1 MTYKKILLL
10 TIVLAISSSAFA
22 QKQIPLRDFFRNSE
36 QAAFQLSPD
45 GNWVSY
51 LAPYEH
57 RMNVWVMPRS
67 GGTARRLTAETAR
80 DIGGYWFKSNDRII
94 YLKDKD
100 GDENFHLF
108 SVDITG
114 NSLKDLTPFDSVTV
128 NIVDGLEDFPDEML
142 IGMNKRNR
150 EIFDVYRIN
159 IKTGALKVAAEN
171 PGNITGWVTDHTGAI
186 RIASTTDGV
195 NSSLLYRDNE
205 SQPFREVLKTN
216 FKESLSPLFFTFD
229 NKFLY
234 ASSNL
239 GRDKEAI
246 VKFDIANG
254 KEIEEIFS
262 HPDVDVSSMSYSEKR
277 KVLTTISYTTWKR
290 ERKFLDK
297 TFESIFGKLQ
307 SKLPNYEVSLAG
319 MNKNED
325 LWIVRTYSDRSR
337 GACYLYDVSADKLS
351 KLADLS
357 PWLDE
362 NDLVEMK
369 PISYQSRDGLTIH
382 GYLSLPKGKD
392 PKNLP
397 VVINPHGGP
406 WARDNWGYNAETQF
420 LTNRGYAV
428 LQMNFRGST
437 GYGRKFWEASFK
449 QWGKTMQDDVT
460 DGVEWLVKQGIA
472 DPKRVAIYG
481 GSYGGYCTLAGMAFT
496 PDLYSCGID
505 YVGVSNLF
513 TFLKT
518 IPPYWKPYLEM
529 WHEMVGDPE
538 KDKALLES
546 ASPVFHVDKIKAP
559 MLVIQG
565 AKDPRVNINESNQI
579 VAALKN
585 RGIDVPYIVKE
596 NEGHGFH
603 NEENRFEVY
612 EAIES
617 FLSKH
622 MN

>member
-1 MTYKKILLL
+1 MFRK
-10 TIVLAISSSAFA
+10 LAFLIAICALAPFAFA
-22 QKQIPLRDFFRNSE
+22 QKQIPLRDFFRNVE
-36 QAAFQLSPD
+36 QSSFQLSPD
-45 GNWVSY
+45 GNWISY
-51 LAPYEH
+51 LSPYES
-57 RMNVWVMPRS
+57 RMNIWVKPRA
-67 GGTARRLTAETAR
+67 GGEAKRLTAETAR
-80 DIGGYWFKSNDRII
+80 DIGGYWFKANDRII

-108 SVDITG
+108 SVDIG
-114 NSLKDLTPFDSVTV
+114 GKALNDLTPFDSVAV
-128 NIVDGLEDFPDEML
+128 DIVDGLQDFPDEML

-159 IKTGALKVAAEN
+159 IKTGEIKMVAEN
-171 PGNITGWVTDHTGAI
+171 PGNITSWVTDHTGAI
-186 RIASTTDGV
+186 RVAVTTDGV
-195 NSSLLYRDNE
+195 NSSLLYREQEN
-205 SQPFREVLKTN
+205 QPFRQVLTTN
-216 FKESLSPLFFTFD
+216 FRESVSPLFFTFD
-229 NKFLY
+229 NQYLY
-234 ASSNL
+234 ASSNI

-254 KEIEEIFS
+254 KEMEVLFS

-277 KVLTTISYTTWKR
+277 KVLTTIGYTTWKR

-297 TFESIFGKLQ
+297 TIEGLYKKVEA
-307 SKLPNYEVSLAG
+307 KLPNYEFGVSS
-319 MNKNED
+319 MNKDEN
-325 LWIVRTYSDRSR
+325 LWIVRSYSDRSR
-337 GACYLYDVSADKLS
+337 GAFYLYDVNKDEIT

-357 PWLDE
+357 PWLSED
-362 NDLVEMK
+362 DLVEMK
-369 PISYQSRDGLTIH
+369 PISYRSRDGLMIN
-382 GYLSLPKGKD
+382 GYLSVPKGKEA
-392 PKNLP
+392 KNLP

-406 WARDNWGYNAETQF
+406 WARDNWGYNPEVQF
-420 LTNRGYAV
+420 LANRGYAV

-449 QWGKTMQDDVT
+449 QWGRTMQNDVS
-460 DGVEWLVKQGIA
+460 DGVNWLIKEGIA

-481 GSYGGYCTLAGMAFT
+481 GSYGGYATLAGMAFT
-496 PDLYSCGID
+496 PELYSCGID

-513 TFLKT
+513 TFLQT
-518 IPPYWKPYLEM
+518 IPPYWKPFLDM

-538 KDKALLES
+538 KDKALLEET
-546 ASPVFHVDKIKAP
+546 SPVFHVDKIKAP
-559 MLVIQG
+559 MMVIQG

-579 VAALKN
+579 VEALKS
-585 RGIDVPYIVKE
+585 RGIDVPYIVKQ

-617 FLSKH
+617 FLNKH